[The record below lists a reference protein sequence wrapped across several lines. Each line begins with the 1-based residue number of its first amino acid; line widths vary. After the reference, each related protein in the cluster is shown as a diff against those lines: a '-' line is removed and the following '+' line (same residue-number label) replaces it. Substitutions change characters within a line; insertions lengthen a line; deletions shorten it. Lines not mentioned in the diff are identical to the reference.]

1 MVTIL
6 KAIHSNLFHMVSQRI
21 PCLFHIA
28 VRTRGRLSELQFD
41 RRLPR
46 KRNENFVILL
56 FKIVRTVTFFA
67 ETYAAVYPVVIDGNI
82 AYVLLFA
89 KRDERVPCLVI
100 RRKLAGAAFAGASS
114 APASSAARDILS
126 ALVALG
132 YSEREAAA
140 AVKKLPEDT
149 GVSDGIRLALKSLSR

>member
-28 VRTRGRLSELQFD
+28 VRTHGRLSELQFD
-41 RRLPR
+41 RRLSC

-67 ETYAAVYPVVIDGNI
+67 ETYAVVYPVVIDGNI
-82 AYVLLFA
+82 AYVLLFSE
-89 KRDERVPCLVI
+89 RD
-100 RRKLAGAAFAGASS
+100 S
-114 APASSAARDILS
+114 ACPAS
-126 ALVALG
+126 
-132 YSEREAAA
+132 
-140 AVKKLPEDT
+140 
-149 GVSDGIRLALKSLSR
+149 

>member
-28 VRTRGRLSELQFD
+28 VRTHGRLSELQFD

-46 KRNENFVILL
+46 KRNENFAIL
-56 FKIVRTVTFFA
+56 FREIVRTVTFFA

-100 RRKLAGAAFAGASS
+100 RRKLAGAAILFPFGNRFEQY
-114 APASSAARDILS
+114 PRNRFLDMFETNFFGLFIKARILT
-126 ALVALG
+126 VN
-132 YSEREAAA
+132 REDC
-140 AVKKLPEDT
+140 KFRSP
-149 GVSDGIRLALKSLSR
+149 